1 MPVNSS
7 PAYGEGRI
15 YTSCKRPIFLSL
27 ANKFLNWLESKNVQL
42 AWESFEKNSMMG
54 CDCCLGPNAWCVNF
68 ADKENIKLGNRVYCR
83 GLLRCGSHGVRCRSH
98 GGGYIVV
105 GDEVYI
111 GDDTIISSE
120 EHISIGQ
127 LTMISHGVHIFDSTG
142 HPTCA
147 KSREQ
152 DWRIVMKQIPGPR
165 PEVSSKPIHIGQR
178 VWIGFN
184 SIVMRGVTIGDNAII
199 AAGSVVVKD
208 VPPNTVAVGNPAR
221 VVKSLD
227 VESL

>member
-1 MPVNSS
+1 M
-7 PAYGEGRI
+7 
-15 YTSCKRPIFLSL
+15 
-27 ANKFLNWLESKNVQL
+27 
-42 AWESFEKNSMMG
+42 
-54 CDCCLGPNAWCVNF
+54 
-68 ADKENIKLGNRVYCR
+68 
-83 GLLRCGSHGVRCRSH
+83 
-98 GGGYIVV
+98 V

-165 PEVSSKPIHIGQR
+165 PEVSSKPIHIGPR